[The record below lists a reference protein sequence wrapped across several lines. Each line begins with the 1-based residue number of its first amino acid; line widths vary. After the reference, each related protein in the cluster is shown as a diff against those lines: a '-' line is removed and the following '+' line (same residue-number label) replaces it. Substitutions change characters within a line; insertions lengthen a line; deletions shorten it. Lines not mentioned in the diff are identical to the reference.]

1 MWPFCARGHGQFD
14 GAPRVLREIDFPR
27 ITKLVEEE
35 EREEEESGGGA
46 EMQEKAG
53 RKEARLL

>member
-1 MWPFCARGHGQFD
+1 
-14 GAPRVLREIDFPR
+14 LREIDFPR